1 VKRLLINEFSEL
13 SLLRLTKFTICKLFL
28 LVFCVSGCS
37 WNSNE
42 ESKLDDYSDEIET
55 SEQKLYK
62 RAQGSLR
69 SSNFRTAIEQLE
81 QLESRFPFGRY
92 AEQAQLELIYAKY
105 MTSRLDEAN
114 SSAERFIRLHPQHP
128 NIDYAYYLKGLSSF
142 HKTKSIFDNF
152 FQSQAFKRDMEPV
165 QAAYADFAMLLSLF
179 PDSQYSPDV
188 EQRMIHLRNVLAD
201 YELVVADYYMRRGAY
216 VAAANRAKYV
226 LESYPNTLATPKAL
240 IVLIECNW
248 RLGLETETNNLLRVL
263 SQNYPDHESFDENGD
278 VTLENEIKN
287 RNRSWTNI
295 ISLGLLDRPEMPPPI
310 NIKKSSG
317 ST

>member
-1 VKRLLINEFSEL
+1 MNEFPQLTLARPKEL
-13 SLLRLTKFTICKLFL
+13 TVCLVSISLFG
-28 LVFCVSGCS
+28 VSGCS
-37 WNSNE
+37 WNSNGE
-42 ESKLDDYSDEIET
+42 VNSDDYSDEIET

-69 SSNFRTAIEQLE
+69 SSNFRSAIEQLE

-152 FQSQAFKRDMEPV
+152 FQSQVFKRDMEPV

-188 EQRMIHLRNVLAD
+188 KQRMIHLRNILAD

-216 VAAANRAKYV
+216 VAAANRARYV
-226 LESYPNTLATPKAL
+226 LESYPNTLATPEAL

-248 RLGLETETNNLLRVL
+248 RLGLETETTNLLRVL
-263 SQNYPDHESFDENGD
+263 SLNYPDHKNFDENGNL
-278 VTLENEIKN
+278 VLENEIKN

-295 ISLGLLDRPEMPPPI
+295 ISLGLLDRPEIPPPI
-310 NIKKSSG
+310 NIKSSSR

>member
-1 VKRLLINEFSEL
+1 MNEFPQLTFS
-13 SLLRLTKFTICKLFL
+13 RLKKLAVCLGSISF
-28 LVFCVSGCS
+28 FCLSGCS
-37 WNSNE
+37 WNSNGE
-42 ESKLDDYSDEIET
+42 ENSDEYSDEIET

-69 SSNFRTAIEQLE
+69 SSNFRSAIEQLE

-152 FQSQAFKRDMEPV
+152 FQSQVFKRDMEPV

-188 EQRMIHLRNVLAD
+188 KQRMIHLRNILAD

-216 VAAANRAKYV
+216 VAAANRARYV
-226 LESYPNTLATPKAL
+226 LETYPNTLATPEAL

-263 SQNYPDHESFDENGD
+263 SLNYPDHENFNENGD
-278 VTLENEIKN
+278 LILENEIKN

-295 ISLGLLDRPEMPPPI
+295 ISLGLLDRPEIPPPI
-310 NIKKSSG
+310 NIKSS
-317 ST
+317 S

>member
-1 VKRLLINEFSEL
+1 MNEFPPL
-13 SLLRLTKFTICKLFL
+13 TFARLTKFIVCLVSISLFGL
-28 LVFCVSGCS
+28 GGCS
-37 WNSNE
+37 WNSSGE
-42 ESKLDDYSDEIET
+42 ENSDDYSDEIET

-69 SSNFRTAIEQLE
+69 SSNFRSAIEQLE

-105 MTSRLDEAN
+105 MTSRLEEAN

-152 FQSQAFKRDMEPV
+152 FQSQVFKRDMEPV

-188 EQRMIHLRNVLAD
+188 KQRMIHLRNILAD

-216 VAAANRAKYV
+216 VAAANRARYV
-226 LESYPNTLATPKAL
+226 LESYPNTLATPEAL

-248 RLGLETETNNLLRVL
+248 RLGLETETANLLRVL
-263 SQNYPDHESFDENGD
+263 SLNYPDHKNFDENGD
-278 VTLENEIKN
+278 LVLENEIKN

-295 ISLGLLDRPEMPPPI
+295 ISLGLLDRPEIPPPI
-310 NIKKSSG
+310 NIKSSSR

>member
-1 VKRLLINEFSEL
+1 MKETSQALTSFFTKL
-13 SLLRLTKFTICKLFL
+13 STS
-28 LVFCVSGCS
+28 LVFIALLGLTGCS

-42 ESKLDDYSDEIET
+42 GAEPDDYADEIET

-69 SSNFRTAIEQLE
+69 SSNFRSAIEQLE

-114 SSAERFIRLHPQHP
+114 ASAERFIRLHPQHP

-152 FQSQAFKRDMEPV
+152 FKSQAFKRDMAPV

-188 EQRMIHLRNVLAD
+188 KQRMVHLRNVLAD

-216 VAAANRAKYV
+216 VAAANRARYV
-226 LESYPNTLATPKAL
+226 LESYPNTLATPNAL

-248 RLGLETETNNLLRVL
+248 RMGLETETNNLLRVL
-263 SQNYPDHESFDENGD
+263 SLNYPDHKNFDENGNL
-278 VTLENEIKN
+278 VLENEIKN

-295 ISLGLLDRPEMPPPI
+295 ITLGLLDRPNIPPPI
-310 NIKKSSG
+310 NIKSSP
-317 ST
+317 SSA

>member
-1 VKRLLINEFSEL
+1 MNEFPPL
-13 SLLRLTKFTICKLFL
+13 TFARLTKFIVCLVSISLFGL
-28 LVFCVSGCS
+28 GGCS
-37 WNSNE
+37 WSSSGEENS
-42 ESKLDDYSDEIET
+42 DDYSDEIET

-69 SSNFRTAIEQLE
+69 SSNFRSAIEQLE

-152 FQSQAFKRDMEPV
+152 FQSQVFKRDMEPV

-188 EQRMIHLRNVLAD
+188 KQRMIHLRNILAD

-216 VAAANRAKYV
+216 VAAANRARYV
-226 LESYPNTLATPKAL
+226 LESYPNTLATPEAL

-248 RLGLETETNNLLRVL
+248 RLGLETETTNLLRVL
-263 SQNYPDHESFDENGD
+263 SLNYPDHENFNNDGD
-278 VTLENEIKN
+278 LILENEIKN

-295 ISLGLLDRPEMPPPI
+295 ISLGLLDRPEIPPPI
-310 NIKKSSG
+310 NIKSSSR

>member
-1 VKRLLINEFSEL
+1 MNEFPQLTLARPKEL
-13 SLLRLTKFTICKLFL
+13 TVCLVSISLFG
-28 LVFCVSGCS
+28 VSGCS
-37 WNSNE
+37 WNSNGE
-42 ESKLDDYSDEIET
+42 VNSDDYSDEIET

-69 SSNFRTAIEQLE
+69 SSNFRSAIEQLE

-152 FQSQAFKRDMEPV
+152 FQSQVFKRDMEPV

-188 EQRMIHLRNVLAD
+188 KQRMIHLRNILAD

-216 VAAANRAKYV
+216 VAAANRARYV
-226 LESYPNTLATPKAL
+226 LESYPNTLATPDAL

-248 RLGLETETNNLLRVL
+248 RLGLETETTNLLRVL
-263 SQNYPDHESFDENGD
+263 SLNYPDHKNFDENGNL
-278 VTLENEIKN
+278 VLENEIKN

-295 ISLGLLDRPEMPPPI
+295 ISLGLLDRPEIPPPI
-310 NIKKSSG
+310 NIKSSSR

>member
-1 VKRLLINEFSEL
+1 LINEFPQLTFS
-13 SLLRLTKFTICKLFL
+13 RLKKLAVCLGSISF
-28 LVFCVSGCS
+28 FCLSGCS
-37 WNSNE
+37 WNSNGE
-42 ESKLDDYSDEIET
+42 ENSDEFSDEIET

-69 SSNFRTAIEQLE
+69 SSNFRSAIEQLE

-152 FQSQAFKRDMEPV
+152 FQSQVFKRDMEPV

-188 EQRMIHLRNVLAD
+188 KQRMIHLRNILAD

-216 VAAANRAKYV
+216 VAAANRARYV
-226 LESYPNTLATPKAL
+226 LETYPNTLATPEAL

-263 SQNYPDHESFDENGD
+263 SLNYPDHENFNENGD
-278 VTLENEIKN
+278 LILENEIKN

-295 ISLGLLDRPEMPPPI
+295 ISLGLLDRPEIPPPI
-310 NIKKSSG
+310 NIKSSSG

>member
-1 VKRLLINEFSEL
+1 MNEFSEL
-13 SLLRLTKFTICKLFL
+13 SLLRLTKFTICKFFL

-42 ESKLDDYSDEIET
+42 ENKIEDYSDEIET

-188 EQRMIHLRNVLAD
+188 KQRMIHLRNVLAD

-216 VAAANRAKYV
+216 VAAANRARYV
-226 LESYPNTLATPKAL
+226 LESYPKTLATPKAL

-263 SQNYPDHESFDENGD
+263 NQNYPDHENFDENGD
-278 VTLENEIKN
+278 LILENEIKN
-287 RNRSWTNI
+287 RNRSWANI
-295 ISLGLLDRPEMPPPI
+295 ISLGLLDRPEIPPPI
-310 NIKKSSG
+310 NIKKSPG
-317 ST
+317 SA

>member
-1 VKRLLINEFSEL
+1 MINEFPQLTFS
-13 SLLRLTKFTICKLFL
+13 RLKKLAVCLGSISF
-28 LVFCVSGCS
+28 FCLSGCS
-37 WNSNE
+37 WNSNGE
-42 ESKLDDYSDEIET
+42 ENSDEFSDEIET

-69 SSNFRTAIEQLE
+69 SSNFRSAIEQLE

-152 FQSQAFKRDMEPV
+152 FQSQVFKRDMEPV

-188 EQRMIHLRNVLAD
+188 KQRMIHLRNILAD

-216 VAAANRAKYV
+216 VAAANRARYV
-226 LESYPNTLATPKAL
+226 LETYPNTLATPEAL

-263 SQNYPDHESFDENGD
+263 SLNYPDHENFNENGD
-278 VTLENEIKN
+278 LILENEIKN

-295 ISLGLLDRPEMPPPI
+295 ISLGLLDRPEIPPPI
-310 NIKKSSG
+310 NIKSSSG

>member
-1 VKRLLINEFSEL
+1 MKQLLINKFFQL
-13 SLLRLTKFTICKLFL
+13 SLLPTTKSVIYTVLFL
-28 LVFCVSGCS
+28 IFCLNGCS

-42 ESKLDDYSDEIET
+42 EEKSEGFSDEIET

-188 EQRMIHLRNVLAD
+188 KQRMIHLRNVLAD

-216 VAAANRAKYV
+216 VAAANRARYV
-226 LESYPNTLATPKAL
+226 LESYPNTLATPEAL

-263 SQNYPDHESFDENGD
+263 SLNYPEHENFDENGD
-278 VTLENEIKN
+278 LILENEIKN

-295 ISLGLLDRPEMPPPI
+295 ISLGLLDRPEIPPPI
-310 NIKKSSG
+310 NIKKTTG

>member
-1 VKRLLINEFSEL
+1 MNEFPQLTFSRL
-13 SLLRLTKFTICKLFL
+13 KKLAVCLGSMSL
-28 LVFCVSGCS
+28 FCLSGCS
-37 WNSNE
+37 WNSNGE
-42 ESKLDDYSDEIET
+42 ENSDEYSDEIET

-69 SSNFRTAIEQLE
+69 SSNFRSAIEQLE

-152 FQSQAFKRDMEPV
+152 FQSQVFKRDMEPV

-188 EQRMIHLRNVLAD
+188 KQRMIHLRNILAD

-216 VAAANRAKYV
+216 VAAANRARYV
-226 LESYPNTLATPKAL
+226 LETYPNTLATPEAL

-263 SQNYPDHESFDENGD
+263 SLNYPDHENFNENGD
-278 VTLENEIKN
+278 LILENEIKN

-295 ISLGLLDRPEMPPPI
+295 ISLGLLDRPEIPPPI
-310 NIKKSSG
+310 NIKSLSG

>member
-1 VKRLLINEFSEL
+1 MKNDFYFFSCKRIRPLLFWVTL
-13 SLLRLTKFTICKLFL
+13 FVFALLG
-28 LVFCVSGCS
+28 GCS
-37 WNSNE
+37 WNSNNE
-42 ESKLDDYSDEIET
+42 NREDGFSEEIET

-114 SSAERFIRLHPQHP
+114 ASADRFIRLHPQHP

-142 HKTKSIFDNF
+142 QKTRSIFDRF
-152 FQSQAFKRDMEPV
+152 FESQAFKKDLQPV
-165 QAAYADFAMLLSLF
+165 QAAYIDFATLLSLF
-179 PDSQYSPDV
+179 PDSQYAPDV
-188 EQRMIHLRNVLAD
+188 KQRMIHLRNILAD

-216 VAAANRAKYV
+216 VAAANRARYV
-226 LESYPNTLATPKAL
+226 LETYPNTMAIPDA
-240 IVLIECNW
+240 IVVLVECNW
-248 RLGLETETNNLLRVL
+248 RLGLETETDNLLRVL
-263 SQNYPDHESFDENGD
+263 ALNYPDHENFDENGNLI
-278 VTLENEIKN
+278 LENEVKN

-295 ISLGLLDRPEMPPPI
+295 ITLGLLDRPEIPPPI
-310 NIKKSSG
+310 NIKRSS
-317 ST
+317 

>member
-1 VKRLLINEFSEL
+1 MNEFPPL
-13 SLLRLTKFTICKLFL
+13 TFARLTKFIVCLVSISLFGL
-28 LVFCVSGCS
+28 GGCS
-37 WNSNE
+37 WNSSGE
-42 ESKLDDYSDEIET
+42 ENSDDYSYEIET

-69 SSNFRTAIEQLE
+69 SSNFRSAIEQLE

-152 FQSQAFKRDMEPV
+152 FQSQVFKRDMEPV

-188 EQRMIHLRNVLAD
+188 KQRMIHLRNILAD

-216 VAAANRAKYV
+216 VAAANRARYV
-226 LESYPNTLATPKAL
+226 LESYPNTLATPEAL

-248 RLGLETETNNLLRVL
+248 RLGLETETANLLRVL
-263 SQNYPDHESFDENGD
+263 SLNYPDHKNFDENGD
-278 VTLENEIKN
+278 LVLENEIKN

-295 ISLGLLDRPEMPPPI
+295 ISLGLLDRPEIPPPI
-310 NIKKSSG
+310 NIKSSSR